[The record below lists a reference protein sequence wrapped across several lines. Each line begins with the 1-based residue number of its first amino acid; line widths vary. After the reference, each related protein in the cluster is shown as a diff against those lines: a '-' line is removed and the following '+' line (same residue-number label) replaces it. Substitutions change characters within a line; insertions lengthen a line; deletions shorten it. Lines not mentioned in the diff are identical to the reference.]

1 MYSIKPYGLSE
12 WGRSLSQVLEGG
24 RVAILAKM
32 AMRCI
37 PILAASCPNHRN
49 DLDSWNLIDMYCYA
63 SVYVLSVYVYYLKIY
78 YILIFYLTYHVW
90 IFVPFFCV
98 VYLTAVWIHRD
109 APRIVQLFMIWTGA
123 EARIYI
129 TLWFSTHGRYNN
141 FQQGHSK
148 DNQAY
153 MLNTYTSVNKIWS
166 MAGENIR

>member
-1 MYSIKPYGLSE
+1 MYSIKPYGLNE

-32 AMRCI
+32 AICVV

-63 SVYVLSVYVYYLKIY
+63 SVYVLSVDVYYLKLY
-78 YILIFYLTYHVW
+78 YIFIFYLAYHVW
-90 IFVPFFCV
+90 IFVPFFLCSLPDCSLDPQGRSQEYSSLWYEQV
-98 VYLTAVWIHRD
+98 
-109 APRIVQLFMIWTGA
+109 

-153 MLNTYTSVNKIWS
+153 TLNT
-166 MAGENIR
+166 